1 MKKFITPAIL
11 LLLFAGTFLLHADS
25 PVRVSF
31 RPAKPE
37 AGERVHVTVTAD
49 STSRNGAELIL
60 PELSGKAQWNYN
72 MRSDGSQMS
81 FSNNGQQKITYRF
94 VRQLITREAGKLEI
108 PPFQVRSG
116 KETLSSQPITLE
128 ILPPNTRKPEKTEEI
143 KPFGK
148 FTTSPDRPVRSGE
161 KINFNLE
168 IYIPENY
175 QLLNFSM
182 SNIANSGNAVLL
194 KDPAS
199 GRPIRQYNAY
209 SANVNDHEYMVYPFS
224 IAAKTGVSGDFFPEV
239 SVSLELRELRKVSRD
254 ESTDDFF
261 DSFFNRN
268 HFFGR
273 PQSMTLNLKD
283 STGLKVIP
291 LPAIPSGVYD
301 LGLSGKWRISAKLN
315 AATCRSGEVAEL
327 EITAIPAESGISIAE
342 TTIKAPEFNFE
353 NFRRYPPEIL
363 RKNGKISIR
372 YALIP
377 LNPGEKILNFK
388 LGSFNPAS
396 GKWEIFTFTLPLA
409 VTPGSADVKTAK
421 PAAPKTEKS
430 VVSTPA
436 VPANNPVVPGL
447 HYLKSG
453 QGDEVKIPLIGN
465 NIGIILFF
473 LIGGVVIVVLDS
485 LFRRFSKNFSP
496 ARIARR
502 RELRK
507 RINMI
512 CGEIKNSSE
521 PEKVLEKYGFAEIA
535 ELSGLPA
542 GVTAQDIADHISD
555 PELKEF
561 FRMTASSGFAPG
573 TTGREISPEL
583 RTKLLKFLK
592 KLTIILCL
600 SFLTTGVA
608 AGVTA
613 GITAYNRGDSS
624 AAAEEFRRE
633 LHNDRL
639 SPGVLYNL
647 GCTAFQQGKLPE
659 ARVWFTRALRLS
671 PGDAETAANLRAVEE
686 KLQLTA
692 LEDDSSLTTQL
703 AALRDS
709 LCRPDQYLAWAAG
722 GFFLLCILFAMRGR
736 NAAHIWRWSVAGVVL
751 FCTMIALL
759 AAFEQSCSSYSAN
772 QLILTGKNVEIRS
785 LPMESSGTVLKKIN
799 PGGDATMIEKRN
811 SWLRIHAD
819 GTEGWIREDQ
829 ALQVFPY
836 GIL

>member
-1 MKKFITPAIL
+1 MKKFITPAII

-60 PELSGKAQWNYN
+60 PKLPGKAQWNYN

-81 FSNNGQQKITYRF
+81 FSNNGQPKITYRF
-94 VRQLITREAGKLEI
+94 VRQLITGEAGKLEI

-116 KETLSSQPITLE
+116 REILSSPPTTLE
-128 ILPPNTRKPEKTEEI
+128 ILPPNTRKPENSEEI

-168 IYIPENY
+168 IFIPENY
-175 QLLNFSM
+175 QLLNFSI
-182 SNIANSGNAVLL
+182 SNISNSGNAVLL
-194 KDPAS
+194 KDPRS
-199 GRPIRQYNAY
+199 GRPIRQHNPYT
-209 SANVNDHEYMVYPFS
+209 ANINDHEYTVYPFS
-224 IAAKTGVSGDFFPEV
+224 IAAKTGISGEFFPET
-239 SVSLELRELRKVSRD
+239 SVSLELREVRKVSRD
-254 ESTDDFF
+254 ESADDFF
-261 DSFFNRN
+261 DSFFNRS

-273 PQSMTLNLKD
+273 PQNLTLHLKD
-283 STGLKVIP
+283 SAGFKVIP
-291 LPAIPSGVYD
+291 LPALPAGVYD
-301 LGLSGKWRISAKLN
+301 LGLSGKWQISAKLN
-315 AATCRSGEVAEL
+315 AAACRSGEVAEL
-327 EITAIPAESGISIAE
+327 EITAIPAESGISIAD
-342 TTIKAPEFNFE
+342 TSIRAPEFDFE
-353 NFRRYPPEIL
+353 NFRRYPPEII
-363 RKNGKISIR
+363 RKNGRISIR

-396 GKWEIFTFTLPLA
+396 GQWEIFTFALPLA
-409 VTPGSADVKTAK
+409 VTPGSADVKTVK
-421 PAAPKTEKS
+421 PVAPKTETAVIS
-430 VVSTPA
+430 APETPA
-436 VPANNPVVPGL
+436 NVPVVPGL

-453 QGDEVKIPLIGN
+453 KNDEVKIPLIGN
-465 NIGIILFF
+465 SSGIILFF
-473 LIGGVVIVVLDS
+473 IIGGVVIVVLDT
-485 LFRRFSKNFSP
+485 LLRRFSKNFSP
-496 ARIARR
+496 ARFARR

-507 RINMI
+507 RINVI
-512 CGEIKNSSE
+512 CDEIKNSSE

-542 GVTAQDIADHISD
+542 GATAQDIADHID
-555 PELKEF
+555 DTELKEF
-561 FRMTASSGFAPG
+561 FNMTASSGFAPG
-573 TTGREISPEL
+573 ATGRETTPEL
-583 RTKLLKFLK
+583 RAKLLKFLK
-592 KLTIILCL
+592 KLALILCL
-600 SFLTTGVA
+600 SFLTIGAA
-608 AGVTA
+608 AGVSA

-686 KLQLTA
+686 KLQLTSP
-692 LEDDSSLTTQL
+692 EDDSRLTTQL

-751 FCTMIALL
+751 FCTLTALL
-759 AAFEQSCSSYSAN
+759 AAFEQSCSSYSASR
-772 QLILTGKNVEIRS
+772 LILTGKNVEIRS

-799 PGGDATMIEKRN
+799 PGGDAVMIEKRN
-811 SWLRIHAD
+811 SWLLIHAD

>member
-1 MKKFITPAIL
+1 MKKFIAPAIL

-496 ARIARR
+496 ARLARR

-512 CGEIKNSSE
+512 CDEIKNSSE

-608 AGVTA
+608 AGVAA